1 MSATKNLVD
10 RTELESWIGREVGV
24 SDWFQLTQ
32 ERIDRFAELT
42 LDRQFIHLDPERARQ
57 AGFGDT
63 IAHGLLTLSMI
74 PHFASSGGTLAIADV
89 AMRINYGLNKVRF
102 LRPVLSGRRIRG
114 RFRLLGVQEKAPGR
128 LVLRHEVT
136 IDIEGE
142 DRPALIAE
150 TLGLVVLRPESTAPQ
165 TPAEAPP

>member
-1 MSATKNLVD
+1 MPLAKTLVD
-10 RTELESWIGREVGV
+10 KAELRSWIGREVGV
-24 SDWFQLTQ
+24 SDWLQLTQ

-57 AGFGDT
+57 AGFGGT
-63 IAHGLLTLSMI
+63 VAHGLLTLSMI
-74 PHFASSGGTLAIADV
+74 PHFSATGGRLAIADV
-89 AMRINYGLNKVRF
+89 AVRINYGLNKVRF
-102 LRPVLSGRRIRG
+102 LHPVLGGQRIRG
-114 RFRLLGVQEKAPGR
+114 RFRLLGVEEKAPGR

-150 TLGLVVLRPESTAPQ
+150 TLGLIVLGIASTENSSGELPS
-165 TPAEAPP
+165 